1 MMSHL
6 YDDELMHYGVGVLDG
21 SPGRGSGRYPRGS
34 GKNPNQHSGGDFIT
48 RVDDLRRKGMS
59 DTDIARHLNLST
71 TQFRVQIAIAN
82 EERRSVNVA
91 TARRLREEG
100 NSLNEIARKMGYKN
114 DSSVRTLLN
123 ENAESRM
130 NQSKVTADYLKQIVD
145 EKGMLDVGAGQERFA
160 GVSRVK
166 FDEDDNPIFSHNM
179 FIYDCSKE
187 DIMNDL
193 SYLDEKGDCCVRI
206 LHEARRESEYNERTV
221 DDFVNFVIELQC
233 KFTNIK
239 FWCGKNLY
247 NWETD
252 YEFPYKPSCEEKYAS
267 VCPPKIIDDWYPKM
281 FAKRHNK
288 EIKEK
293 GTDCDI
299 LLIDF
304 VDL

>member
-1 MMSHL
+1 MILGSHNSWSFL
-6 YDDELMHYGVGVLDG
+6 RFKKWWMRLLSFTARCQECSIKDQYNIYGV
-21 SPGRGSGRYPRGS
+21 RC
-34 GKNPNQHSGGDFIT
+34 F
-48 RVDDLRRKGMS
+48 DLR
-59 DTDIARHLNLST
+59 I
-71 TQFRVQIAIAN
+71 
-82 EERRSVNVA
+82 
-91 TARRLREEG
+91 
-100 NSLNEIARKMGYKN
+100 
-114 DSSVRTLLN
+114 
-123 ENAESRM
+123 
-130 NQSKVTADYLKQIVD
+130 
-145 EKGMLDVGAGQERFA
+145 
-160 GVSRVK
+160 K
-166 FDEDDNPIFSHNM
+166 FDENDNPIFSHNM

-221 DDFVNFVIELQC
+221 DDFVNFVIELQS
-233 KFTNIK
+233 KFTNIQ

-281 FAKRHNK
+281 FAKRHNQ